1 MDRWIRRNRLPSVSA
16 RAHSPPDPCRIELFC
31 DSSVGPGGGIRLGLR
46 FSVEPVAFADA
57 RWSLGLAALWLAVSL
72 IRATSL
78 AAHAVRMRR
87 LWRSATPIRTASLDA
102 LLQKTVGVPS
112 FRRLLAKGW
121 DASPLSLGRI
131 NVALRAG
138 AELCVTGDLDRP
150 CVIGFFRPRILIPH
164 WLLARLSPAELEQV
178 VLHESEHLRRMDD
191 WANLLQK
198 LCLVVFPLNPALW
211 WLERRLCA
219 EREMACDD
227 AVVSRTHAPRAYAA
241 CLAGLAERGLER
253 RQAALSLGAWQH
265 RPELAKRVHRLL
277 RRSPVLSPIAA
288 VASMALVG
296 CGLITGAFA
305 LAHSPQL
312 VAFVAPGNQPPG
324 TPTFSARNTQASVQG
339 DARTDFVPSPV
350 GFAGSRTQPFRAV
363 KTMAIF
369 PNAPANSLPRRGSA
383 TQASSHSAT
392 NQASQT
398 ENSHPSGHSLATLVP
413 NAFAAGLKAQQASAS
428 GAQQVSQSAAPDPI
442 QTSSNQTNSPQ
453 ASSTQTGWLVLT
465 TYEEVDTSG
474 SDEAAQSDAVPPQ
487 PKPAAADTDP
497 KPSTSISVTRLVL
510 HFVQPTSNVQPAT
523 NGQPASNNPS
533 APNIQPASNS
543 PQPIMIPYRDGWLV
557 IQL

>member
-1 MDRWIRRNRLPSVSA
+1 MHPTAILNLIVWAVQGAASFGTTTQAWSESA
-16 RAHSPPDPCRIELFC
+16 ASILI
-31 DSSVGPGGGIRLGLR
+31 SSVWQGAIVACGLAFCLRLAPAIPARLRYAVWTAGFAAIVCLPFLPALIHHLTPVGLNSFATHPLGLAAA
-46 FSVEPVAFADA
+46 SGLASGSPSSPWLSLDA
-57 RWSLGLAALWLAVSL
+57 RWSLGLAALWLVA
-72 IRATSL
+72 SL
-78 AAHAVRMRR
+78 ARAAGLATHAVRMRR

-164 WLLARLSPAELEQV
+164 WLLARLSPAELEQI

-191 WANLLQK
+191 WTNLLQK

-227 AVVSRTHAPRAYAA
+227 GVISRTQAPRAYAA

-296 CGLITGAFA
+296 CGLIAGTFA

-339 DARTDFVPSPV
+339 DARTDFVQTPI

-369 PNAPANSLPRRGSA
+369 PNAPANSLPRTA
-383 TQASSHSAT
+383 
-392 NQASQT
+392 
-398 ENSHPSGHSLATLVP
+398 
-413 NAFAAGLKAQQASAS
+413 
-428 GAQQVSQSAAPDPI
+428 
-442 QTSSNQTNSPQ
+442 
-453 ASSTQTGWLVLT
+453 
-465 TYEEVDTSG
+465 
-474 SDEAAQSDAVPPQ
+474 AAQLKRRS
-487 PKPAAADTDP
+487 
-497 KPSTSISVTRLVL
+497 PSALRIRHRRMRSRT
-510 HFVQPTSNVQPAT
+510 HPAT
-523 NGQPASNNPS
+523 PLQPL
-533 APNIQPASNS
+533 S
-543 PQPIMIPYRDGWLV
+543 PMLSQQD
-557 IQL
+557 